1 MAVSSGFFNSV
12 SHDRQY
18 NASHFGEFFDGII
31 NDGVFITVG
40 DQFAVTP
47 GTGMKV
53 NVAAGK
59 GWFKGTYIL
68 NDAPIVLSINAADPI
83 LRRIDAVVLDI
94 NTDSQ
99 VRRNTIIVVTGT
111 AGSNPDKPTLIDTQ
125 RHKQYPLAYITVP
138 AGSTKISSQNI
149 EDCIASGET
158 PKAKSLLESDA
169 MAKNHYCSEDPN
181 NEVLDVAHGGTGAS
195 SAAGARTNLGLGSV
209 ATESTLPVSKGG
221 TGKTSITSGTVLV
234 GNGTNTPKERT
245 IDTTSGGTAN
255 SNALITSGA
264 VNSKVREMQS
274 TFQDGVD
281 TIYDAVVAEGIT
293 PSASTPSAIASAV
306 GSVYD
311 KGVTDA
317 QSVTWQSYCDEHAY
331 GQVFG
336 TQKYISLKT
345 EIDMTNAINIL
356 FHNRPGTGT
365 CTYTFLDAN
374 GNSIET
380 GTLPST
386 LTIPSNAKKLRIT
399 RYWDYTNQSSGA
411 YYGQLDY
418 TITYQTKMLR

>member
-12 SHDRQY
+12 NHDRQY

-31 NDGVFITVG
+31 NDGVFTTVG

-47 GTGMKV
+47 GTGMNV

-94 NTDSQ
+94 NTDAQ
-99 VRRNTIIVVTGT
+99 VRRNTITVVTGT
-111 AGSNPDKPTLIDTQ
+111 AGTNPDKPTLIDTQ
-125 RHKQYPLAYITVP
+125 RHKQYPLAYVTIP
-138 AGSTKISSQNI
+138 AGSTEISSQNI

-195 SAAGARTNLGLGSV
+195 SEAGARSNLGLGSV
-209 ATESTLPVSKGG
+209 ATESVVPVTKGG
-221 TGKTSITSGTVLV
+221 TGKSSITRDTVLV
-234 GNGTNTPKERT
+234 GNGTDVPTERT

-264 VNSKVREMQS
+264 VNSKVREMQT

-281 TIYDAVVAEGIT
+281 TIYDAVVAEGII

-306 GSVYD
+306 GTVAANKLEQGHSDTKRITTGYSVFLEMYKVPSGSSYGLKVRLSLI
-311 KGVTDA
+311 KGRNTISRD
-317 QSVTWQSYCDEHAY
+317 QAY
-331 GQVFG
+331 RDFG
-336 TQKYISLKT
+336 LVSQISSS
-345 EIDMTNAINIL
+345 E
-356 FHNRPGTGT
+356 
-365 CTYTFLDAN
+365 
-374 GNSIET
+374 SS
-380 GTLPST
+380 PST
-386 LTIPSNAKKLRIT
+386 MGTVMGFNLSYNDELTALT
-399 RYWDYTNQSSGA
+399 
-411 YYGQLDY
+411 
-418 TITYQTKMLR
+418 